1 MRFSFEV
8 IPEQPIAELLDAIE
22 LADRLGFHGC
32 YSADETYHKDMWAL
46 FGAAAARTDRI
57 VLAPGVTH
65 VILKDPTIVAQSA
78 ATLDELTGGRTEVV
92 FSVGNIAMLEQYG
105 VEWRPRMLTRLREA
119 HHVLRTFLD
128 DGEIDFEGDFYRYRG
143 LFTAARPVQK
153 HMPVKLGGMGGPK
166 SFELAGEISDGL
178 HTACAYSPEALRY
191 AVEHAH
197 AGARNA
203 GRDPAE
209 IEVGDYVL
217 GAVAPDGDAAR
228 TAARALAAFYL
239 PSMPPVLLERHGIE
253 PESVRPIIEAFGRG
267 DVADALRLT
276 PDDLADSI
284 SIAGTPD
291 DWVERLQAD
300 FAPSGLDHVI
310 VVPADPFLTRSWA
323 GVEVD
328 GLPGLA
334 GQLRLLHEEVMPAV
348 VP

>member
-105 VEWRPRMLTRLREA
+105 VEWRPRMLARLREA

-128 DGEIDFEGDFYRYRG
+128 NGEIDFEGDFYRYRG
-143 LFTAARPVQK
+143 LFTAAR
-153 HMPVKLGGMGGPK
+153 
-166 SFELAGEISDGL
+166 
-178 HTACAYSPEALRY
+178 T
-191 AVEHAH
+191 
-197 AGARNA
+197 
-203 GRDPAE
+203 
-209 IEVGDYVL
+209 
-217 GAVAPDGDAAR
+217 
-228 TAARALAAFYL
+228 LAAFYI
-239 PSMPPVLLERHGIE
+239 PSMPSVLLERHGIA
-253 PESVRPIIEAFGRG
+253 PESVRPIVAAFGSG
-267 DVADALRLT
+267 DVAEAVRLT
-276 PDDLADSI
+276 SDDVADRI

-291 DWVERLQAD
+291 DWVERLRAD
-300 FAPSGLDHVI
+300 VLPSGLDHLI
-310 VVPADPFLTRSWA
+310 VVPADPFLTHSWA
-323 GVEVD
+323 GVQVD
-328 GLPGLA
+328 GLPDLA
-334 GQLRLLHEEVMPAV
+334 GQLRLLHDEVMPV
-348 VP
+348 VAA

>member
-1 MRFSFEV
+1 MRFSFEI
-8 IPEQPIAELLDAIE
+8 IPEQPVAELLDAIE
-22 LADRLGFHGC
+22 LADSLGFHAC

-46 FGAAAARTDRI
+46 FGAAAARTERI

-65 VILKDPTIVAQSA
+65 VILKDPTIVAQHA

-105 VEWRPRMLTRLREA
+105 VEWRPRMLARLREA

-128 DGEIDFEGDFYRYRG
+128 AGEIDFEGDVSRYRG
-143 LFTAARPVQK
+143 LFTAARPVQA

-197 AGARNA
+197 AGAQRA
-203 GRDPAE
+203 GRDPGE

-217 GAVAPDGDAAR
+217 GAIAADGDAAR
-228 TAARALAAFYL
+228 TAARTLAAFYI
-239 PSMPPVLLERHGIE
+239 PSMPPVLLERHGIA
-253 PESVRPIIEAFGRG
+253 PESVRPIVAAFGSG
-267 DVADALRLT
+267 DVAEALRLT
-276 PDDLADSI
+276 SDDLADRI

-291 DWVERLQAD
+291 DWVERLRAD
-300 FAPSGLDHVI
+300 VLPSGLDHLI
-310 VVPADPFLTRSWA
+310 VVPADPFLTHSWA
-323 GVEVD
+323 GVQVD
-328 GLPGLA
+328 GLPDLA
-334 GQLRLLHEEVMPAV
+334 GQLRLLHDEVMPV
-348 VP
+348 IGP

>member
-8 IPEQPIAELLDAIE
+8 IPEQPVAELLDAIE
-22 LADRLGFHGC
+22 LADRLGFHAC

-65 VILKDPTIVAQSA
+65 VILKDPTIVAQHA
-78 ATLDELTGGRTEVV
+78 ATLDELTRGRTEVV

-105 VEWRPRMLTRLREA
+105 VEWRPRMLARLREA

-128 DGEIDFEGDFYRYRG
+128 TGEIDFEGDFYRYRG
-143 LFTAARPVQK
+143 LFTAARPVQE

-166 SFELAGEISDGL
+166 SFEVAGEISDGL

-197 AGARNA
+197 AGARRG
-203 GRDPAE
+203 GRDPAD

-217 GAVAPDGDAAR
+217 GAVAADGEAAR
-228 TAARALAAFYL
+228 TAARALAAFYI

-267 DVADALRLT
+267 DVAEALRLT
-276 PDDLADSI
+276 ADDLADRI
-284 SIAGTPD
+284 SIAGTPEE
-291 DWVERLQAD
+291 WVERLRAD
-300 FAPSGLDHVI
+300 FLPSGLDHLI
-310 VVPADPFLTRSWA
+310 VVPADPFLTHSWA
-323 GVEVD
+323 GVQID
-328 GLPGLA
+328 GLPDLA
-334 GQLRLLHEEVMPAV
+334 GQLRLLHDEVMPAV
-348 VP
+348 AG

>member
-8 IPEQPIAELLDAIE
+8 IPEQPVAELLDAIE
-22 LADRLGFHGC
+22 LADSLGFHAC

-46 FGAAAARTDRI
+46 FGAAAERTDRI

-65 VILKDPTIVAQSA
+65 VILKDPTIVAQHA

-105 VEWRPRMLTRLREA
+105 VEWRPRMIARLREA

-128 DGEIDFEGDFYRYRG
+128 TGEIDFEGDFYRYRG
-143 LFTAARPVQK
+143 LFTAARPVQE
-153 HMPVKLGGMGGPK
+153 HMPVKLGGMGGPR

-191 AVEHAH
+191 AVGHAR
-197 AGARNA
+197 AGARTA
-203 GRDPAE
+203 GRDTAE

-228 TAARALAAFYL
+228 TAARALAAFYI

-253 PESVRPIIEAFGRG
+253 PKSVQPILEAFGRG
-267 DVADALRLT
+267 DVAEALRLT
-276 PDDLADSI
+276 SDDLADSI

-300 FAPSGLDHVI
+300 FAPSGLDHII

-323 GVEVD
+323 GLEVD
-328 GLPGLA
+328 GLPDLA
-334 GQLRLLHEEVMPAV
+334 GQLRLLHDEVMPAV